1 MAALAPQ
8 GNNAG
13 GGKPVPDDKTARKFD
28 CTECNRP
35 TSHDIL
41 HTEEVSDYNED
52 IGEHWGASYHIVR
65 CRGCDATSFAEV
77 SWNSEE
83 VDPEGQPIFKT
94 NLYPSRGV
102 RKPIEGVYHLPKKA
116 YLVYMETL
124 AALSN
129 KAPIL
134 AAIGVRAVVEAICA
148 DKNATDGNL
157 ERKIDQLVQDGHLA
171 SSQAEFL
178 HLQRFMGNAAA
189 HEIEPPDRTEFEAA
203 VDIVESLLKTLY
215 ILPMLAQDMRKSQTQ
230 LRARNARLALPGIPV
245 EADE

>member
-1 MAALAPQ
+1 M
-8 GNNAG
+8 
-13 GGKPVPDDKTARKFD
+13 PDDKTPRKFD

-41 HTEEVSDYNED
+41 HTEEVSEYTEET
-52 IGEHWGASYHIVR
+52 GEHWGASYHIVR
-65 CRGCDATSFAEV
+65 CRGCGAMSFAEV

-83 VDPEGQPIFKT
+83 MDFEGQPLFKT

-102 RKPIEGVYHLPKKA
+102 RKPIEGVYYLPKKVR
-116 YLVYMETL
+116 LVYMETL

-148 DKNATDGNL
+148 DKNSAGGNL
-157 ERKIDQLVQDGHLA
+157 EAKIDRLVQEGHLA
-171 SSQAEFL
+171 ASQADFL

-203 VDIVESLLKTLY
+203 VDIAESLLKTLY
-215 ILPMLAQDMRKSQTQ
+215 ILPMLAQEMKKSQSQ
-230 LRARNARLALPGIPV
+230 LRARHARLALPGIPV
-245 EADE
+245 ESDE